1 MPEANPPAPEVR
13 AVIFDC
19 DGTLV
24 DSEVPG
30 LDVLHQLAGAHGAL
44 FAREEAHAL
53 FRGKRMADCVEAIA
67 RRLPLRPQGFNEA
80 FTLAVRQAMAA
91 RFRETLDPMPGALA
105 LVERLRIPFCVAT
118 NGPREKA
125 ELTLGL
131 TGLLPWFEGRL
142 FCAYE
147 VGSFKPAPGLF
158 LHAATA
164 LQVTPAH
171 CAVVEDSLTGLEAG
185 VAAGMQVFSLCPPD
199 TVPSPLAAR
208 IRHIGGLAE
217 LDRLL
222 HPEQRP

>member
-1 MPEANPPAPEVR
+1 MAPPEPYPPIR

-24 DSEVPG
+24 DSEVSG
-30 LDVLHQLAGAHGAL
+30 LDVLHQLAGLHGAA
-44 FAREEAHAL
+44 FTREEAHAL
-53 FRGKRMADCVEAIA
+53 FRGKRMAGCVEAIA
-67 RRLPLRPQGFNEA
+67 QRLPRRPDGFNDR
-80 FTLAVRQAMAA
+80 FTTAVRQAMAR
-91 RFRETLDPMPGALA
+91 RFRESLEPMPGALE
-105 LVERLRIPFCVAT
+105 LVERLQIPFCVAT

-147 VGSFKPAPGLF
+147 VQSFKPAPGLF
-158 LHAATA
+158 LHAAQA
-164 LQVTPAH
+164 LGVEPAH

-185 VAAGMQVFSLCPPD
+185 VAAGMQVFSLCPPGS
-199 TVPSPLAAR
+199 VPAPLAAR
-208 IRHIGGLAE
+208 VRHIGELPV

-222 HPEQRP
+222 HPETVP